1 MEDRKQEDLDMIN
14 VFSSVSKLLKG
25 IFGAIGWLIEFSLR
39 KIRPLLLWMLLF
51 VVIGI
56 SLRYTQKTYY
66 SSDLSMS
73 HIRFD
78 NDYCRTMVNNLKAYL
93 SGNGDIQEL
102 ARELNMSVAQ
112 TGKIKSIRYED
123 LNDHMAGKY
132 SDSTLVLLPFKI
144 EVEVY
149 NNDVLD
155 TLEVKL
161 LNYLENNEYALRR
174 KEIDKIAIGKIEQK
188 INEEIK
194 ETDSL
199 KKLVNQSIVA
209 RGTGNGMIIGE
220 PIDPVAVYKRG
231 LDLYER
237 NLLLSKKQQLNNSF
251 EIIVGFIK
259 QPTPSNPGMLSFILT
274 GLLTGYIIGMILL
287 LRKEYR
293 NKSSQRA

>member
-14 VFSSVSKLLKG
+14 VFSSVSKLFKA
-25 IFGAIGWLIEFSLR
+25 IFGGIGWLIEFSIR
-39 KIRPLLLWMLLF
+39 KIRPLALWMLFF
-51 VVIGI
+51 VVIGVA
-56 SLRYTQKTYY
+56 LRYTQKSYY
-66 SSDLSMS
+66 SSDLSIS

-78 NDYCRTMVNNLKAYL
+78 NDYCRTMVNNLKIYL
-93 SGNGDIQEL
+93 SGNSDIDEL
-102 ARELNMSVAQ
+102 ARELDMSVAQ
-112 TGKIKSIRYED
+112 AEKIKSIKYED

-161 LNYLENNEYALRR
+161 LNYLENNEYALKR
-174 KEIDKIAIGKIEQK
+174 KEIDKIAINKIEQK

-209 RGTGNGMIIGE
+209 RGAGNGMIIGE
-220 PIDPVAVYKRG
+220 PIDPVAIYKRG

-237 NLLLSKKQQLNNSF
+237 NLQLSKRQQLNNSF

-259 QPTPSNPGMLSFILT
+259 QPTPSNPGMFSFILT
-274 GLLTGYIIGMILL
+274 GLLTGYIIGMVLL

-293 NKSSQRA
+293 SKNSKPA